1 VWMFVMTIV
10 QETIPPNINVA
21 LSPIVNT
28 VGGAIIIALR
38 FYVKKKKNIPSL

>member
-1 VWMFVMTIV
+1 
-10 QETIPPNINVA
+10 INVA